1 VIHKTYRNIFLK
13 LKSIEMKTIK
23 MFLLAVIIF
32 SGIILTDVNAKTSD
46 SENLHP
52 RRHRHRVVVVHRR
65 YYPRPVIYVAPR
77 HHRYHHRRIV
87 FIH

>member
-1 VIHKTYRNIFLK
+1 
-13 LKSIEMKTIK
+13 MKAIK

-32 SGIILTDVNAKTSD
+32 SGIILTDGNAKTTN
-46 SENLHP
+46 SEDLHP
-52 RRHRHRVVVVHRR
+52 RRHRHRVVIVHRR

-87 FIH
+87 IIH

>member
-1 VIHKTYRNIFLK
+1 VNYQTYENIFYK
-13 LKSIEMKTIK
+13 LKCTEMKTIK
-23 MFLLAVIIF
+23 MFLLAVMIF
-32 SGIILTDVNAKTSD
+32 SGIILTDSNAKTAN
-46 SENLHP
+46 SEDLHP
-52 RRHRHRVVVVHRR
+52 RRHWHRVVIVQRR